1 MKENTFDIPS
11 VKFCI
16 VYDISNRNFSKS
28 VGHYFGYDICLI
40 PFEAVD
46 GLSIDDVLKTIKTEE
61 FIFAAV
67 SLAKA
72 MIGPYRDFSFLL
84 TEKFDS
90 DRLETLKS
98 ELIDETIEKIF
109 EEKYNSL
116 SYQEQRIYNCFFERY
131 QDGSYEKT
139 KERIKRLEM
148 RK

>member
-46 GLSIDDVLKTIKTEE
+46 GLSIDDVLKTIKTED

-116 SYQEQRIYNCFFERY
+116 SYQEQRIYNCFLKDIKMVVMRRL
-131 QDGSYEKT
+131 K
-139 KERIKRLEM
+139 KELKN
-148 RK
+148 